1 MIRSFR
7 HRGLKQLYEREDKRR
22 LPADQIDRITRIL
35 AALDAAETIDD
46 MNQHTFRLH
55 PLTGDRR
62 GRWSVTVRANWRLT
76 FRFESGDAHDVDY
89 H

>member
-1 MIRSFR
+1 
-7 HRGLKQLYEREDKRR
+7 LKQLYEREDKRR